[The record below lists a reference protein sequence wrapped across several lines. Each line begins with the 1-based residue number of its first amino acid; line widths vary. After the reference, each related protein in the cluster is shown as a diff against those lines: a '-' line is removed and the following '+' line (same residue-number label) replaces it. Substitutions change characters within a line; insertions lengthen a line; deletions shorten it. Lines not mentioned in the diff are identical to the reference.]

1 MVDGGDDELD
11 VDTVSGLTWKLI
23 EEACG
28 AEEVIKLRRS
38 ARLNQQRE
46 VDEEDFHS
54 EPEDEP
60 INEEEKE
67 EIEFESH
74 QEDVIPI
81 GGLDEE
87 EGEDN

>member
-1 MVDGGDDELD
+1 MVDGGYDELD
-11 VDTVSGLTWKLI
+11 VEPVSGLTWKLI

-28 AEEVIKLRRS
+28 TEEATKLRMS

-60 INEEEKE
+60 LNEEEEE
-67 EIEFESH
+67 EIEFESDP
-74 QEDVIPI
+74 EDVVQI
-81 GGLDEE
+81 GGLDDE